1 MAKKNLI
8 SLLEESAQK
17 YSSWTFMMEHRGSE
31 YAGST
36 FKEIYDEAHSVG
48 GFLLSKGIKKG
59 DRAALFSEGRNSW
72 VSAEFGI
79 FLTGAISVPVSVKIK
94 TKEELLFRLKHSGSR
109 FLIVS
114 DRQLEKI
121 LPLLK
126 DLPSVEGILVIG
138 EYSGTIKDTLIPGV
152 KTYPWNQVLT
162 EGADYNKSH
171 PDELKKRKGSVEEN
185 DPATLTYTSGTTAE
199 PKGIVLSH
207 KNYWVN
213 VEDVNTFFKL
223 PIPFYTLLILP
234 WDHSFAHTAG
244 LYSFLKKG
252 SVIGAVEPGKT
263 EIGTIRNIPKNI
275 KEIRPTYLLVVP
287 ALAESFR
294 RTIEKKI
301 EETGGFAERLFN
313 LTIRWGSRV
322 LGDAY
327 RKRYDPVSLIVWPF
341 YLLLRGVISKQIK
354 TSLGGRIRF
363 MVCGGSALSVDHVR
377 WFAALGLP
385 VYQGYGLSETSPV
398 VSSNSMERKHFKI
411 GSSGKLFPWV
421 KLKIADE
428 NDNPLPAG
436 KVGEVTVKG
445 DCVMIGYWNNK
456 SATDEAMKNG
466 WFHTGDLGYMDKD
479 DFLFITGRIKSLL
492 VGEDGEKYSPEA
504 LEHHLKD
511 NSPIIKQIMLYNQQ
525 NPYTVALIVP
535 DREEIL
541 RRLKLQS
548 TSAKNPPELVT
559 DKAAESIIQDISD
572 ILRHY
577 KTDKKLSAK
586 FMPQW
591 VPKTFALLP
600 EEFSEDNGMINSTLK
615 MVRRKIVNTYKD
627 RIARLYTDEADPL
640 NRENIEALKTRKG

>member
-1 MAKKNLI
+1 MEKKNLI
-8 SLLEESAQK
+8 SLLEESLQK
-17 YSSWTFMMEHRGSE
+17 YSNWTFMMEHRGPE
-31 YAGST
+31 YSGST
-36 FKEIYDEAHSVG
+36 FKEIYDEAHSVA

-59 DRAALFSEGRNSW
+59 DRAALLSEGRNAW

-79 FLTGAISVPVSVKIK
+79 FLTGGISVPLSVKIK

-114 DRQLEKI
+114 DRQWDKAAVLIKE
-121 LPLLK
+121 
-126 DLPSVEGILVIG
+126 LPSLECIVIIGNHPGTANFKNVEI
-138 EYSGTIKDTLIPGV
+138 YS
-152 KTYPWNQVLT
+152 WNDVLAQ
-162 EGADYNKSH
+162 GSNYNKSH
-171 PDELKKRKGSVEEN
+171 PDELKRHKDSVDEN

-213 VEDVNTFFKL
+213 VEDVNTCFKL

-287 ALAESFR
+287 ALAESFH
-294 RTIEKKI
+294 RTIEKKV
-301 EETGGFAERLFN
+301 EATGGFAEKLFN
-313 LTIRWGSRV
+313 LTVLWGTRV

-327 RKRYDPVSLIVWPF
+327 YKKYDPLSLIIWPF
-341 YLLLRGVISKQIK
+341 YLLLRAVISKQIK

-398 VSSNSMERKHFKI
+398 VSSNSMERKHFKM

-421 KLKIADE
+421 KIQIADE
-428 NDNPLPAG
+428 NEKPLPLG
-436 KVGEVTVKG
+436 KIGEVTVKG
-445 DCVMIGYWNNK
+445 DSVMLGYWNNK
-456 SATDEAMKNG
+456 SATDEAMRNG
-466 WFHTGDLGYMDKD
+466 WFHTGDLGYLDKD
-479 DFLFITGRIKSLL
+479 GFLFITGRIKSLL

-504 LEHHLKD
+504 LEQHLKD

-525 NPYTVALIVP
+525 NPYTIALIVP
-535 DREEIL
+535 DRDEALRLIREKTAKDTGQITDEKARIVLEYIENIL
-541 RRLKLQS
+541 K
-548 TSAKNPPELVT
+548 K
-559 DKAAESIIQDISD
+559 
-572 ILRHY
+572 Y
-577 KTDKKLSAK
+577 KTDKKLSSK
-586 FMPQW
+586 FMTQW

-600 EEFSEDNGMINSTLK
+600 EEFSEDSGMINSTLK
-615 MVRRKIVNTYKD
+615 MVRRKIVSAYMD
-627 RIARLYTDEADPL
+627 RIDGLYSDQADPL
-640 NRENIEALKTRKG
+640 NPANIETVKNWLSGETD